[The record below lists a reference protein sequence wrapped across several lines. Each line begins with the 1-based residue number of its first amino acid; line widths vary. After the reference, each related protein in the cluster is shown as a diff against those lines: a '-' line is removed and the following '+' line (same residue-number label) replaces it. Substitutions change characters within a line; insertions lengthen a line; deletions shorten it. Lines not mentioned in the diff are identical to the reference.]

1 MRWYFKVTLFWYGGI
16 IFCYGFWIV
25 FHGNEF
31 KQNLY
36 IYFYIKN
43 NFLKME
49 KTISLLLVFIFLV
62 SCSTVPITGRKQLN
76 LVSDA
81 QILPLAFQQYE
92 GFLKENT
99 ISTNTKMTNQVKSVG
114 KKISGAVDRYMR
126 ANGLSEK
133 ADAYRWEFNLIED
146 KTVNAWAMPGGKT
159 VFYTGIMPIAKN
171 DDGVAAIMG
180 HEIAHAF
187 ARHGAERMSTG
198 LLQQAG
204 GLAVALSTT
213 NKTSQQQQMWM
224 TAYGVGSQLGM
235 LKYSRT
241 HESEADKLG
250 VVFMI
255 MAGYNPSEAVN
266 VWIRMSE
273 RAGIKN
279 APPEFL
285 STHPSNQTRIKDL
298 KEWIPEATT
307 MAKKLNEQTLTN

>member
-1 MRWYFKVTLFWYGGI
+1 MK
-16 IFCYGFWIV
+16 
-25 FHGNEF
+25 
-31 KQNLY
+31 
-36 IYFYIKN
+36 
-43 NFLKME
+43 

-92 GFLKENT
+92 GFIKENT
-99 ISTNTKMTNQVKSVG
+99 ISTNIKMTNQVKSVG

-126 ANGLSEK
+126 ANGMSAK

-198 LLQQAG
+198 MLQQAG

-213 NKTSQQQQMWM
+213 NNTPQQRQMWM

-266 VWIRMSE
+266 VWVRMSE
-273 RAGIKN
+273 RASVKN
-279 APPEFL
+279 TPPEFL

-307 MAKKLNEQTLTN
+307 MAKKLNEQTITN